1 MNYTLHQLRIFLKIA
16 ETKSI
21 TKTAE
26 ALFLT
31 QPAVS
36 IQLRNFQNQFS
47 IPLTE
52 IVGRQL
58 FVTDFGDEIAKIA
71 QNIINEVEQIQ
82 YKTLDFQNVLAG
94 KIKISIVSTGKY
106 VMPFFL
112 TDFLKKHAGVAL
124 SMDVTNK
131 QKVIKSLENNEV
143 DFALISVLP
152 KGINIESAILLEN
165 KLFLMGNNP
174 INEDHSLSQ
183 KSIFN
188 EIPLIYRE
196 EGSGTRHVMEK
207 FFEKNN
213 ISIKKTMQLTSNEA
227 VKQAVLAGL
236 GYSIMPLIGCK
247 NEISDGQLNLIPVD
261 GFPIK
266 SYWRLI
272 WLKEKPLSPVALAY
286 LNYLNENKNRIIQTN
301 FSWINAY

>member
-1 MNYTLHQLRIFLKIA
+1 MNYTLHQLRLFLKIV

-21 TKTAE
+21 TRTSE
-26 ALFLT
+26 ELFLT

-36 IQLRNFQNQFS
+36 IQLRNFQNQFA

-52 IVGRQL
+52 IIGRQL
-58 FVTDFGDEIAKIA
+58 FVTEFGKEIAQIAKKILD
-71 QNIINEVEQIQ
+71 EVEQIQ
-82 YKTLDFQNVLAG
+82 YKTLAFQNILAG
-94 KIKISIVSTGKY
+94 KLTISVVSTGKY

-112 TDFLKKHAGVAL
+112 TDFLKKHPSVAL

-131 QKVIKSLENNEV
+131 QKVLKSLEKNEV

-152 KGINIESAILLEN
+152 KDMKVESTILLEN
-165 KLFLMGNNP
+165 KLFLMGN
-174 INEDHSLSQ
+174 SLLNDANSMSQ

-188 EIPLIYRE
+188 EIPLISRE
-196 EGSGTRHVMEK
+196 EGSGTLHVMEK

-213 ISIKKTMQLTSNEA
+213 ISIKKSMQLTSNEA

-236 GYSIMPLIGCK
+236 GFSIMPLIGCK
-247 NEISDGQLNLIPVD
+247 NELSDGQLKLLPVS

-266 SYWRLI
+266 SDWRLI
-272 WLKEKPLSPVALAY
+272 WLKEKTLSPVAAAY
-286 LNYLNENKNRIIQTN
+286 LDFLNESKEQIVQSH
-301 FSWINAY
+301 FSWIDDY

>member
-1 MNYTLHQLRIFLKIA
+1 MNYTLHQLRLFVKIA

-21 TKTAE
+21 TRTSE
-26 ALFLT
+26 ELFLT

-36 IQLRNFQNQFS
+36 IQLRNFQNQFD

-52 IVGRQL
+52 VVGRQL
-58 FVTDFGDEIAKIA
+58 FVTEFGKEISLLAKKILEEVDE
-71 QNIINEVEQIQ
+71 IQ
-82 YKTLDFQNVLAG
+82 YKTLAFKDILAG
-94 KIKISIVSTGKY
+94 KLKISVVSTGKY

-112 TDFLKKHAGVAL
+112 TDFLKKYNNVEL

-131 QKVIKSLENNEV
+131 QKVLKSLELNEV

-152 KGINIESAILLEN
+152 THINIDSEILLEN
-165 KLFLMGNNP
+165 KLFLMGNTTLK
-174 INEDHSLSQ
+174 EDNSFSQ

-188 EIPLIYRE
+188 QIPMIYRE

-207 FFEKNN
+207 FFEKNK
-213 ISIKKTMQLTSNEA
+213 IETKMTMQLATNEA
-227 VKQAVLAGL
+227 VKQALLAGL

-247 NEISDGQLNLIPVD
+247 NELMNEQLHIVPVT

-266 SYWRLI
+266 SDWRLI
-272 WLKEKPLSPVALAY
+272 WLKDKSLSPVSLAY
-286 LNYLNENKNRIIQTN
+286 LNFLAKNKNKIISSN
-301 FSWINAY
+301 FSWISSY